1 MQNTLSALFK
11 FNLQLFNGG
20 AAGASAGG
28 EGAAAEGTAQVSEN
42 ALPKA
47 DTNRRSGGSRR
58 GRSGAFE
65 NVVFGKQDAA
75 GTETT
80 PSSDAG
86 SNQGEGNANKS
97 GVSTTSDTLEAKRAA
112 FEKLIGEGGEY
123 RDVFTERTQQII
135 NRRFKDG
142 KLQEQTIADQKPIM
156 DILMQRYNI
165 ENGDAKA
172 LLKAIEEDNTYWE
185 SAAEEH
191 GMTVDQFKKMKQ
203 MERESAELHAMRQK
217 RAADEHAQQQLAN
230 WMRQAE
236 GLKEMY
242 PGFDFRAEIG
252 NRDFQDLLRAGV
264 SVQQAYELIH
274 MDEIKQAAAKSAAQ
288 TASAQMQANLK
299 AKQSRPAENG
309 TNSKTAVIVK
319 NDVSK
324 LTRAERAEIAR
335 RAQYGEKITF

>member
-1 MQNTLSALFK
+1 MQNTINALFK

-20 AAGASAGG
+20 AAGAAGG
-28 EGAAAEGTAQVSEN
+28 EGAAAEAAQGNEN

-75 GTETT
+75 AGTV

-123 RDVFTERTQQII
+123 RDIFTERTQQII

-203 MERESAELHAMRQK
+203 MERESAELRAMRQR
-217 RAADEHAQQQLAN
+217 RAADEHAQQQMAN

-242 PGFDFRAEIG
+242 PGFDFRAEIA
-252 NRDFQDLLRAGV
+252 NRDFQGLLRAGV

-274 MDEIKQAAAKSAAQ
+274 MEEIKQAAARSAAQ

-335 RAQYGEKITF
+335 RAQYGENITF

>member
-1 MQNTLSALFK
+1 MQNTINALFK

-20 AAGASAGG
+20 AAGAAAGG
-28 EGAAAEGTAQVSEN
+28 EGAAAEGTAQGNEN

-58 GRSGAFE
+58 GRSGDFS

-75 GTETT
+75 AGAA

-86 SNQGEGNANKS
+86 NKGEGNANKS

-112 FEKLIGEGGEY
+112 FEKLIGEGGEF
-123 RDVFTERTQQII
+123 RDIFTERTQQII

-142 KLQEQTIADQKPIM
+142 KIQEQTIADQKPIM

-165 ENGDAKA
+165 ADGDAKA
-172 LLKAIEEDNTYWE
+172 LLKAIEEDNTYWNA
-185 SAAEEH
+185 AAEEA
-191 GMTVDQFKKMKQ
+191 GMDVEQFKKLKKF
-203 MERESAELHAMRQK
+203 ERDSAEFSAMKKRQ
-217 RAADEHAQQQLAN
+217 AADQQAQQQLAN

-242 PGFDFRAEIG
+242 PGFDFRAEIA
-252 NRDFQDLLRAGV
+252 NREFQGLLRAGV

-274 MDEIKQAAAKSAAQ
+274 MEEIKQAAAKSAAQ

-335 RAQYGEKITF
+335 RAQYGENITF

>member
-1 MQNTLSALFK
+1 MQNNINALFK

-20 AAGASAGG
+20 AAGAAGG

-58 GRSGAFE
+58 GKTGEYA

-80 PSSDAG
+80 GSDAG
-86 SNQGEGNANKS
+86 NSKGEGNANKS
-97 GVSTTSDTLEAKRAA
+97 GVSTTSDSLDAKRAE
-112 FEKLIGEGGEY
+112 FEKLIDGEY
-123 RDVFTERTQQII
+123 KDIFAERTQQII

-142 KLQEQTIADQKPIM
+142 KIQEQTIADQKPIM

-165 ENGDAKA
+165 ADGDAKA

-185 SAAEEH
+185 SAAEEA
-191 GMTVDQFKKMKQ
+191 GLTVDQFKNMKK
-203 MERESAELHAMRQK
+203 MERDSAELQAMRQK
-217 RAADEHAQQQLAN
+217 QKADQQAQQQLAT
-230 WMRQAE
+230 WMKQAE
-236 GLKEMY
+236 GMQEMY
-242 PGFDFRAEIG
+242 PGFDFRAEIQ
-252 NRDFQDLLRAGV
+252 NRDFQGLLRAGIP
-264 SVQQAYELIH
+264 VQKAYELIH
-274 MDEIKQAAAKSAAQ
+274 MEEIKQAAAKSAAQ

-309 TNSKTAVIVK
+309 TSSKTAVIVK

-324 LTRAERAEIAR
+324 LTKADRAEAVR
-335 RAQYGEKITF
+335 RSMLGERIEF

>member
-1 MQNTLSALFK
+1 MQNTINALFK

-20 AAGASAGG
+20 AAGAAAGG
-28 EGAAAEGTAQVSEN
+28 EGAAAEAAQGSEN

-58 GRSGAFE
+58 GRSGDFS

-75 GTETT
+75 AGAD

-86 SNQGEGNANKS
+86 NKGEGNANKS

-123 RDVFTERTQQII
+123 RDIFTERTQQII

-142 KLQEQTIADQKPIM
+142 KIQEQTIADQKPIM

-165 ENGDAKA
+165 ADGDAKA
-172 LLKAIEEDNTYWE
+172 LLKAIEEDNTYWNA
-185 SAAEEH
+185 AAEEA

-203 MERESAELHAMRQK
+203 MERESAELRAMRQK
-217 RAADEHAQQQLAN
+217 QAADQHAQQQLAN

-242 PGFDFRAEIG
+242 PGFDFRAEIA
-252 NRDFQDLLRAGV
+252 NRDFQGLLRSGV

-274 MDEIKQAAAKSAAQ
+274 MEEIKQAAAKSAAQ

-335 RAQYGEKITF
+335 RAQYGDKITF

>member
-1 MQNTLSALFK
+1 MRKNINALFD
-11 FNLQLFNGG
+11 FDLQLFNGG
-20 AAGASAGG
+20 AAGAAAGG
-28 EGAAAEGTAQVSEN
+28 EGAAAEGAAQAGEN

-47 DTNRRSGGSRR
+47 DTKGRSGGSRR
-58 GRSGAFE
+58 GRSGEFS

-75 GTETT
+75 AGTV
-80 PSSDAG
+80 PSSDAE
-86 SNQGEGNANKS
+86 NTGEGNANKS

-112 FEKLIGEGGEY
+112 FEKMIGEGGEF
-123 RDVFTERTQQII
+123 RDIFTERTQQII

-142 KLQEQTIADQKPIM
+142 KVQEQAIADQKPIM

-165 ENGDAKA
+165 ADGDAKA
-172 LLKAIEEDNTYWE
+172 LLKAIEEDNTYWNA
-185 SAAEEH
+185 AAEEA
-191 GMTVDQFKKMKQ
+191 GMTVDQFKKMQQ
-203 MERESAELHAMRQK
+203 MERESAELRAMRQK
-217 RAADEHAQQQLAN
+217 QAADQHAQQQLAN

-242 PGFDFRAEIG
+242 PGFDFRTEIA
-252 NRDFQDLLRAGV
+252 NRDFQGLLRSGV
-264 SVQQAYELIH
+264 SVQQAYELMH
-274 MDEIKQAAAKSAAQ
+274 MEEIKQAAAKSAAQ

-309 TNSKTAVIVK
+309 LSSKTAVIVK

-335 RAQYGEKITF
+335 RAQYGDKITF

>member
-1 MQNTLSALFK
+1 MQNTINALFK

-20 AAGASAGG
+20 AAGAAGG
-28 EGAAAEGTAQVSEN
+28 EGAAAEGTAQGNEN

-75 GTETT
+75 AGTV

-123 RDVFTERTQQII
+123 RDIFTERTQQII

-203 MERESAELHAMRQK
+203 MERESAELRAMRQR
-217 RAADEHAQQQLAN
+217 RAADEHAQQQMAN

-242 PGFDFRAEIG
+242 PGFDFRAEIA
-252 NRDFQDLLRAGV
+252 NRDFQGLLRAGV

-274 MDEIKQAAAKSAAQ
+274 MEEIKQAAARSAAQ

-335 RAQYGEKITF
+335 RAQYGENITF

>member
-1 MQNTLSALFK
+1 MQNTINALFK

-20 AAGASAGG
+20 AAGAAGG
-28 EGAAAEGTAQVSEN
+28 EGAAAEATQGNEN

-65 NVVFGKQDAA
+65 NVGFGKQDAA
-75 GTETT
+75 AGTV

-123 RDVFTERTQQII
+123 RDIFTERTQQII

-252 NRDFQDLLRAGV
+252 NRDFQGLLRAGV